1 MNRNRHA
8 LPNGRIKLATRGLS
22 CLFLV
27 GINVDTK
34 NSKRF
39 SDPKVREAVEYAI
52 DKEAICSGP
61 GEGLYKPFRQIVSS
75 DHPDC
80 TPAGPPRK
88 YDPGKAKKLLPEA
101 GFPIRV
107 VNVREWTGNGE
118 KMGQAKKDQMSP
130 ASSQVRLVVM
140 GHMGADESRNLLK

>member
-61 GEGLYKPFRQIVSS
+61 VKGYINRSVKLY
-75 DHPDC
+75 
-80 TPAGPPRK
+80 PAIIPTVLQPAR
-88 YDPGKAKKLLPEA
+88 
-101 GFPIRV
+101 
-107 VNVREWTGNGE
+107 
-118 KMGQAKKDQMSP
+118 P
-130 ASSQVRLVVM
+130 ASMILQ
-140 GHMGADESRNLLK
+140 GKKATA